1 MKKENNRLAK
11 NFRGVSLFLFA
22 LPAMVMMVFQGLYTI
37 VDTVFVARFVNTD
50 ALSAINIVTPVLSLT
65 VGLGTMLAAGGNAVI
80 SRNMGEGYGQLAK
93 ENFTLI
99 ILSGAVSGTVLAGA
113 IFTWMKELLFFL
125 GAKEVL
131 YSYAEDYLGLLLF
144 FLPAYMLQT
153 IFANLFVTAGHPG
166 LGTVLSVGSGVL
178 NIVLD
183 YVFIVIC
190 HMGIKGA
197 ALGTGL
203 GVSFTVIGGFIFFR
217 PERMNRKKHIKE
229 GWRTLYFCKTP
240 FRKEVLLESCING
253 SSEMVG
259 QLSAAVTTLLFNLS
273 MLRLAGKDGVA
284 AITIMNY
291 LQFLFHGLYIGFSM
305 GTAPVI
311 GYHYGMFISEKEN
324 APDDSDGHSSKRLYG
339 IIGLCMRFV
348 LAASIGVFLLSFL
361 GSEMLVGMFAGKSKT
376 VYQLAAEGMKIFSF
390 SFLFSGLNIF
400 ISAMFTA
407 LSNGKASAFLS
418 FFRTF
423 VLLTGAILILP
434 RFLGITGVW
443 LAAPAAEFTGA
454 LFSLGAILKA
464 ERKIR

>member
-1 MKKENNRLAK
+1 MKKENNRLAE

-22 LPAMVMMVFQGLYTI
+22 LPAMVMMAFQGLYTI

-125 GAKEVL
+125 GAKGVL

-203 GVSFTVIGGFIFFR
+203 GVSFTVIGGLIFFR
-217 PERMNRKKHIKE
+217 PERMKRE
-229 GWRTLYFCKTP
+229 RSLYFCKTP

-311 GYHYGMFISEKEN
+311 GYHYGMFISEKES

-376 VYQLAAEGMKIFSF
+376 VYQLAAGGMKIFSF

-407 LSNGKASAFLS
+407 LSNGKVSAFLS

>member
-80 SRNMGEGYGQLAK
+80 SRNMGEGYRQLAK

-99 ILSGAVSGTVLAGA
+99 VLSGAVSGTVLAGA

-217 PERMNRKKHIKE
+217 PERMKRE
-229 GWRTLYFCKTP
+229 RTLYFCKPP

-361 GSEMLVGMFAGKSKT
+361 GSEMLVGMFAGKSKK

>member
-22 LPAMVMMVFQGLYTI
+22 LPAMVMMAFQGLYTI

-99 ILSGAVSGTVLAGA
+99 VLSGAVSGTVLAGA

-217 PERMNRKKHIKE
+217 PERMKRE
-229 GWRTLYFCKTP
+229 RTLYFCKTP